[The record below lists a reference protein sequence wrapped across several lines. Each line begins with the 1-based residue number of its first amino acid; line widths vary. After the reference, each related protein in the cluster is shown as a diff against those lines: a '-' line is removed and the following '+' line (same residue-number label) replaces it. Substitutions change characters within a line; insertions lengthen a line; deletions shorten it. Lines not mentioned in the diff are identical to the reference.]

1 MNHDL
6 QTDLQREVG
15 GLRCVDV
22 LERLPDYLG
31 AALEP
36 ADVARVKAHLSQCA
50 NCAGFGGLYGRAVA
64 AIRTLSRPSDAASS

>member
-6 QTDLQREVG
+6 QSDLQREVG

-36 ADVARVKAHLSQCA
+36 ADVAKVEAHLSGCA
-50 NCAGFGGLYGRAVA
+50 NCARFGGLYGRAVLA
-64 AIRTLSRPSDAASS
+64 MRALARAEES